1 VSDCRATAR
10 RGLREGE
17 FVRTRCNLV
26 LVLLAFGLFA
36 TTACGARL
44 TKEQV
49 AAAQAGAGTG
59 TAARGSTA
67 TGATAGTAA
76 GAATGS
82 TTGGTATGGTAT
94 GGDAGAAGT
103 GGTSGGADC
112 TPAPGST
119 DPGVSDTEI
128 KLGNVSTIT
137 GPIPGFGE
145 TGRSGAKAYL
155 NYLNNTQ
162 GGVCGRKLTL
172 VESDDRLDA
181 GANRS
186 ETERLK
192 NEVFGFVGSTTVVDD
207 GGTAV
212 INGSNIANC
221 SLVIGSASIA
231 SGNNFSPN
239 PIDPS
244 GTTNGTGGI
253 WAWLKAN
260 MGITKVAVVY
270 PAQSDARTRGQAY
283 IPDIQSAGL
292 AISGPYEV
300 AITET
305 NYAGV
310 ASKMKSDAADA
321 VITTLEINGMTRL
334 AQAFEQISYK
344 PKVPFFGA
352 QAYGAQLIK
361 GGGSAVEGTVLGLT
375 HAIFEDTDNPAMQA
389 FVEWYKRTS
398 PGSDPDFFSIM
409 GWAAADMMAQAIA
422 AAGPTPTRDK
432 ALAALQGMTSFDAHG
447 MMAPRNP
454 PGKQNSSTF
463 MIAKVEGGQWKRVF
477 PASGFGA

>member
-1 VSDCRATAR
+1 M
-10 RGLREGE
+10 
-17 FVRTRCNLV
+17 RTRWHLV

-49 AAAQAGAGTG
+49 AAAQAGTGTGGTG
-59 TAARGSTA
+59 TGARSSTG
-67 TGATAGTAA
+67 TGGTAGTAA
-76 GAATGS
+76 GAATGGG
-82 TTGGTATGGTAT
+82 TTGGGTTGGDATGGTA
-94 GGDAGAAGT
+94 GDAGT
-103 GGTSGGADC
+103 GGAAAGGAC
-112 TPAPGST
+112 APAPGST

-137 GPIPGFGE
+137 GPIPGFGD
-145 TGRSGAKAYL
+145 TGRSGAKAYI
-155 NYLNNTQ
+155 NYINNTQ

-172 VESDDRLDA
+172 VEADDRLDA
-181 GANRS
+181 GTNRS

-221 SLVIGSASIA
+221 SLVIGSASVA
-231 SGNNFSPN
+231 SNNNFSPN

-310 ASKMKSDAADA
+310 ASKMKGDGADA
-321 VITTLEINGMTRL
+321 VITALEINGMTRL
-334 AQAFEQISYK
+334 AQAFEQITYK

-361 GGGSAVEGTVLGLT
+361 GGGSAVEGTVLALT

-389 FVEWYKRTS
+389 FVEWYQRTS

-409 GWAAADMMAQAIA
+409 GWAAADMMALAIE
-422 AAGPTPTRDK
+422 AAGPAPTRD
-432 ALAALQGMTSFDAHG
+432 AVLAALQGMTSFDAHG

-454 PGKQNSSTF
+454 AGKQNSATF
-463 MIAKVEGGQWKRVF
+463 MITKVEGGQWKRVF
-477 PASGFGA
+477 PGSGFGS